1 MPLPSAMPQLDWP
14 AMPDHHG
21 CENLQYSWR
30 HVQLLAGLRGQRAP
44 QQQAGMAYCTRQCIE
59 PGAAE
64 MLGGVPAR
72 WRTAFQAISCS
83 GTESVSRAMKTDT
96 TAEGP
101 AFGRHQEAVYTCNTA
116 VMLCRHTTLQVWSPL
131 RLQQRQ
137 LPVGSRCARLSSRRT
152 T

>member
-1 MPLPSAMPQLDWP
+1 
-14 AMPDHHG
+14 MPDHHG
-21 CENLQYSWR
+21 CENLQFSWR

-72 WRTAFQAISCS
+72 WRTAFQATSCS

-101 AFGRHQEAVYTCNTA
+101 AFRRHPLARGRLYVQYRGDA
-116 VMLCRHTTLQVWSPL
+116 LQAHDSASLESLAIATKAIASGQPL
-131 RLQQRQ
+131 RSAK
-137 LPVGSRCARLSSRRT
+137 LPTNHVSQIVNNSQ
-152 T
+152 

>member
-1 MPLPSAMPQLDWP
+1 MMTARLHMNTLMLD
-14 AMPDHHG
+14 
-21 CENLQYSWR
+21 S
-30 HVQLLAGLRGQRAP
+30 V
-44 QQQAGMAYCTRQCIE
+44 QCIE

-101 AFGRHQEAVYTCNTA
+101 AFRRHPLARGRLYVQYRGDA
-116 VMLCRHTTLQVWSPL
+116 LQAHGYVSKSWCSPWK
-131 RLQQRQ
+131 
-137 LPVGSRCARLSSRRT
+137 S
-152 T
+152 